1 MSESDKPG
9 QTIREMSFL
18 DHLEELRWCLIK
30 IVIAIIIG
38 MAVAFPFSEF
48 LINLLTLPSNQL
60 DVPPE
65 MIFLKPAGMLMV
77 RLGVAMAAGI
87 IAVFPII
94 FYQIWKFIAPGLL
107 SKEKKLVLPV
117 VLFSSF
123 CFILGVGFAYFLMLP
138 FILPFLYGLG
148 TDTIKPT
155 INITEY
161 IGFALRIILVAGLV
175 FELPLVSFFLTK
187 IGLLKPATM
196 RKFRRYAI
204 VVMFILA
211 ALLTPPDPG
220 SQLLLAA
227 PLLILYEIS
236 IGVSYLVY
244 RKKEKEE
251 EKSEN

>member
-1 MSESDKPG
+1 MSGNEKRGSVL
-9 QTIREMSFL
+9 REMSFL

-30 IVIAIIIG
+30 IVIAIVIG
-38 MAVAFPFSEF
+38 MSAAFPFSGS
-48 LINLLTLPSNQL
+48 LIDLLTLPSNRL
-60 DVPPE
+60 EFPPE

-77 RLGVAMAAGI
+77 RLGVSISAGI
-87 IAVFPII
+87 IAVFPVI

-107 SKEKKLVLPV
+107 SKEKKVVLPV

-123 CFILGVGFAYFLMLP
+123 CFIVGVGFAYFLMLP

-155 INITEY
+155 INISEY

-187 IGLLKPATM
+187 IGLLKPAIM

-236 IGVSYLVY
+236 IGISYLVY
-244 RKKEKEE
+244 RKKEKEK
-251 EKSEN
+251 EKFEN